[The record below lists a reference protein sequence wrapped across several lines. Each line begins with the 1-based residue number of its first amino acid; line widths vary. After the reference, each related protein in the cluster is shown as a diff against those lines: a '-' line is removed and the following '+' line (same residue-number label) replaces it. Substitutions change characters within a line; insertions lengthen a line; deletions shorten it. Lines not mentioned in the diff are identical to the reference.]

1 MRQVEEKEFMTEWSD
16 TRLKIEDWLG
26 NAESEAYA
34 FDKAHD
40 NIIEVE
46 EQVAEHEVNPIWSP
60 NSKYYLNC
68 ETKII
73 LTKIMRFPYF
83 YKKYH
88 FP

>member
-68 ETKII
+68 EIDKNNEISLLLQEI
-73 LTKIMRFPYF
+73 SLPVK
-83 YKKYH
+83 
-88 FP
+88 